1 MVLIDIEK
9 AGQAI
14 LDFIGSDQ
22 YKKIVD
28 CQGSSVEGAFLS
40 GMSIAYCVM
49 SVNCDKY
56 VAKDDH
62 EKGNP
67 FSTMSAIN
75 SMINAFQ
82 AKEPEEEGCIEGENV
97 EDEGTVQEAKE
108 E

>member
-1 MVLIDIEK
+1 MTLIDIEK
-9 AGQAI
+9 AGQAV

-40 GMSIAYCVM
+40 GMSMAYCVI

-56 VAKDDH
+56 VAKEDLKKDD
-62 EKGNP
+62 P
-67 FSTMSAIN
+67 FSAMSAIN

-82 AKEPEEEGCIEGENV
+82 AKEPKEDACIEGEKPK
-97 EDEGTVQEAKE
+97 ARMHSLS
-108 E
+108 